1 MTVALFVLWLAAGI
15 YVAVCLVR
23 PLPPFDTRT
32 AALAIAI
39 PVFLAITVVFAVLT
53 SYASID

>member
-15 YVAVCLVR
+15 YVTVCLVR
-23 PLPPFDTRT
+23 PLPPFETRI

-39 PVFLAITVVFAVLT
+39 PVFLAITVAFAFLT

>member
-1 MTVALFVLWLAAGI
+1 MTGVVFVLWLAAGI
-15 YVAVCLVR
+15 YVTVCLVR

-32 AALAIAI
+32 ASLAVAI
-39 PVFLAITVVFAVLT
+39 PVFLAITVVFAFLT

>member
-15 YVAVCLVR
+15 YVTVCLVR
-23 PLPPFDTRT
+23 PLPPFETRI

-39 PVFLAITVVFAVLT
+39 PVFLAITVAFAFFT

>member
-15 YVAVCLVR
+15 YVIVCLAR
-23 PLPPFDTRT
+23 PLPPFETRT

-39 PVFLAITVVFAVLT
+39 PVFLAITVVFAFLT
-53 SYASID
+53 SSASID